1 MDRESLKAF
10 VQATA
15 KYDDYRTL
23 HMKCLM
29 ALSPKTLS
37 DLLTTCEEVMH
48 DESEEMSER
57 LIYGLCVTAALG
69 LMLDKMNEVKEA
81 GRG

>member
-1 MDRESLKAF
+1 VDRESLKSF
-10 VQATA
+10 MQATA

-29 ALSPKTLS
+29 ALSTETLS

-57 LIYGLCVTAALG
+57 LVHGLCVTAALG
-69 LMLDKMNEVKEA
+69 LMLDKMNEVNEA
-81 GRG
+81 DRG